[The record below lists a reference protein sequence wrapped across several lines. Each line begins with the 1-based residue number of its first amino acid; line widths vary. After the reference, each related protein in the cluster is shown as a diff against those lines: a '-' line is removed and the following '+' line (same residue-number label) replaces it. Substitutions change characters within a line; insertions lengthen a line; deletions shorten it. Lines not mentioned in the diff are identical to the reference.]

1 MFALSFLPTLSIM
14 TCQHSE
20 RLKTKWLYPITNTV
34 PKSGRIKLMIQLP
47 AADQEVA
54 SLVPPL
60 IADVAVAVVAPG
72 VVKLGYVEGKLS
84 DTADELV

>member
-1 MFALSFLPTLSIM
+1 
-14 TCQHSE
+14 
-20 RLKTKWLYPITNTV
+20 
-34 PKSGRIKLMIQLP
+34 MIQLP

>member
-1 MFALSFLPTLSIM
+1 MPGAPKRPVFVT
-14 TCQHSE
+14 TCQYSE

-34 PKSGRIKLMIQLP
+34 PKSGRSRFMIQLL

-60 IADVAVAVVAPG
+60 IADVALALALAAVAALG
-72 VVKLGYVEGKLS
+72 VVKLE
-84 DTADELV
+84 